1 MLSFFRHIRWWFSDI
16 HIILL
21 SEVYSWGRDKFY
33 YNSEFHPSISQC
45 QALLNFKET
54 LLSVSPPNYRSIAH
68 LPLRQEIWNKDISWI
83 KSDVLVCTTDL
94 NIIFKVAVSVC
105 RKILK
110 CFLWKTARVLLASW
124 SIHKRSTLRA
134 FCSKPYYGSQDE
146 LQIKYELLK

>member
-16 HIILL
+16 HIILF
-21 SEVYSWGRDKFY
+21 SEVYPWGRHKFY

-54 LLSVSPPNYRSIAH
+54 LLSVSPPNYRNIAH

-110 CFLWKTARVLLASW
+110 CFLWKTACVLLASW
-124 SIHKRSTLRA
+124 SREQIWQEYDKYG
-134 FCSKPYYGSQDE
+134 KPD
-146 LQIKYELLK
+146 LIPLTVFAWVNLLA